1 MRSEPQQEHRWL
13 EQLLGEW
20 TVTSDMVEAS
30 GGPEWIERVRSL
42 HGLWVVA
49 EGEGEMPGGG
59 AATTMMTLGYDPRRQ
74 CYVGT
79 WVGSMM
85 THLWVYEGQLDA
97 SGKILTLDCEGLD
110 FETEGRTTR
119 YQDIITIKSP
129 DHRLLTA
136 RMLAADGTWKQIM
149 QAEYRRRRPS

>member
-1 MRSEPQQEHRWL
+1 MKIEPQQEHRWL

-20 TVTSDMVEAS
+20 TVTSDMMPDS
-30 GGPEWIERVRSL
+30 GGEWVERVRSL

-49 EGEGEMPGGG
+49 EGTGEMPGGG
-59 AATTMMTLGYDPRRQ
+59 AATTLMTLGYDPRRQ

-85 THLWVYEGQLDA
+85 THLWVYEGHLDA
-97 SGKILTLDCEGLD
+97 TGKVLTLDCEGMD
-110 FETEGRTTR
+110 FETEGRMTR

-129 DHRLLTA
+129 DYRLLTA
-136 RMLAADGTWKQIM
+136 RMLSTDGSWKQIM
-149 QAEYRRRRPS
+149 QAEYRRQ

>member
-1 MRSEPQQEHRWL
+1 MQAEPQQEHRWF

-20 TVTSDMVEAS
+20 IVTSDVM
-30 GGPEWIERVRSL
+30 PEPGVAWTEQVRSL

-59 AATTMMTLGYDPRRQ
+59 GATTIMTLGYDPHRQ

-79 WVGSMM
+79 WIGSMM
-85 THLWVYEGQLDA
+85 THMWIYEGHLDD
-97 SGKILTLDCEGLD
+97 SGKVLTLDCEGED
-110 FETEGRTTR
+110 FEQPGRTAR
-119 YQDIITIKSP
+119 YQDIITMKSP

-136 RMLAADGTWKQIM
+136 RMQSADGSWKQIM
-149 QAEYRRRRPS
+149 QAEYRRRPS

>member
-1 MRSEPQQEHRWL
+1 MFAEPQQEHRWL
-13 EQLLGEW
+13 EQLLGTW
-20 TVTSDMVEAS
+20 AVTSDMTGDS
-30 GGPEWIERVRSL
+30 GSEWIERVRSL

-85 THLWVYEGQLDA
+85 THMWVYEGNLDA
-97 SGKILTLDCEGLD
+97 TGEILTLDCEGED
-110 FETEGRTTR
+110 FEQPGRRAR
-119 YQDIITIKSP
+119 YQDVITMKSP

-136 RMLAADGTWKQIM
+136 RMQSADGSWKQIM
-149 QAEYRRRRPS
+149 QAEYRRR